1 MSFTSGV
8 FPSTRKF
15 TSILLGHQKDSKLD
29 YSNYLRI
36 SLLSSLDKILEK
48 LMSITIFK
56 FFNNNNFFYPLR
68 FGFRQNYSTRHDLIS
83 LTETIREYLDEEKL
97 ARGIFLDLEKAFCM
111 AQQMFY

>member
-56 FFNNNNFFYPLR
+56 FFNNNNF
-68 FGFRQNYSTRHDLIS
+68 STLCDLALGKII
-83 LTETIREYLDEEKL
+83 LQGML
-97 ARGIFLDLEKAFCM
+97 
-111 AQQMFY
+111 